1 MEKNDLNYMNYQG
14 NLNEKL
20 VADKSIDLTAIAYAT
35 AEAKKVLGEMPEKA
49 IVEVSGDIIKNVKKA
64 MDSGKDDLKSIK
76 YAIAAGIVAGRPEKK
91 LEAISEVTQEEKKK
105 IEEYINAHIIEVKQA
120 ETAFIFDIQV
130 NLIYEKS
137 FTKIRIVNNYTNVIL
152 IEKNDDIIYIK
163 EASLSDD
170 NLLRTGENIG
180 SSDFIDIKDIKDM
193 IGKKK

>member
-20 VADKSIDLTAIAYAT
+20 VADKSIDLTAIAYAA

-49 IVEVSGDIIKNVKKA
+49 IVEVSGDIIKNA
-64 MDSGKDDLKSIK
+64 MDSGKDDLKSIE
-76 YAIAAGIVAGRPEKK
+76 YAIAAGILAGRPEKK

-105 IEEYINAHIIEVKQA
+105 IKEYINTHAIEVKQA

-137 FTKIRIVNNYTNVIL
+137 FTKVRIVNNYTNVIL
-152 IEKNDDIIYIK
+152 IEKNNDIIYIK

-170 NLLRTGENIG
+170 NLLKTGENIG
-180 SSDFIDIKDIKDM
+180 SSDFIDIKDIKDI

>member
-20 VADKSIDLTAIAYAT
+20 ADDKSIDLTAIAYAA

-49 IVEVSGDIIKNVKKA
+49 IVEVSGDIIKNA
-64 MDSGKDDLKSIK
+64 MDSGKDDLKSIE

-105 IEEYINAHIIEVKQA
+105 IKEYINTHAIEVKQA

-137 FTKIRIVNNYTNVIL
+137 FTKVRIVNNYTNVIL

-170 NLLRTGENIG
+170 NLLKTGENIG
-180 SSDFIDIKDIKDM
+180 SSDFIDIKDIKDI